1 MGRSELFNRR
11 SVGGPFSVV
20 NETMTTGN
28 IYFVNATSGTNS
40 AGYGVNPDLPFAS
53 LAYALTQVTANQG
66 DRIFLMPGHTENC
79 ASAGGIT
86 CGTAGVTVTGL
97 GVGTNRPT
105 ITFATLTTA
114 TFTVTAAN
122 FALKNVRCTSS
133 IDELVSAFVVSAANC
148 TFDTVDW
155 FETTA
160 AQARQF
166 LLTTA
171 AADGLEIRN
180 CTHYQ
185 ATAAAAAQKWI
196 ELIGV
201 DRPIIEDNKFF
212 LALADAAT
220 SSVINGNTTANT
232 LVSIGRNIIHLT
244 GYSASTVSAI
254 LLASGNT
261 GMVYDNRI
269 GTDVAANTTINDAPS
284 CYSFNNLCTNAVNTS
299 GIVDPVVDT

>member
-1 MGRSELFNRR
+1 MAKTELFVRR
-11 SVGGPFSVV
+11 QVGGAFAIT

-28 IYFVNATSGTNS
+28 IYFVNSATGTNS
-40 AGYGVNPDLPFAS
+40 VGYGVNPDFPFAS
-53 LAYALTQVTANQG
+53 LTYALTQVTASQG
-66 DRIFLMPGHTENC
+66 DRIFLMPGHAETI
-79 ASAGGIT
+79 AAAGGCT
-86 CGTAGVTVTGL
+86 CGTAGVTVIGL

-105 ITFATLTTA
+105 LTWTTATTA
-114 TFTVTAAN
+114 TFTITAAN
-122 FALKNVRCTSS
+122 FRLQNVRCTAAF
-133 IDELVSAFVVSAANC
+133 DEVVSLFVVSAANC
-148 TFDTVDW
+148 IFDTVDY
-155 FETTA
+155 FETATF
-160 AQARQF
+160 QARQF

-171 AADGLEIRN
+171 AADGLQVRN

-212 LALADAAT
+212 LTLADTAT

-232 LVSIGRNIIHLT
+232 MCSIGRNVIHLT
-244 GYSASTVSAI
+244 GYSAATVSAI

-261 GMVYDNRI
+261 GVVFDNRI

-284 CYSFNNLCTNAVNTS
+284 CYSFNNLCTNAVDKS